1 MPPPDPTLLS
11 LLQGL
16 HDEILGSRSAT
27 FTLEK
32 WCRDHGVAEPVI
44 VVARSSLMAASPPG
58 PDRLSRLRVTEDK
71 AVRFRRVQLLC
82 GGHVL
87 CDADNWYVPGRLT
100 PEMNHLLETSDIP
113 FGKVVRALEPHRETF
128 AAARFWSADHIPQ
141 SLFRIQ
147 ALILGPDHVPLAE
160 VDEVYQRPLLE
171 FPGYPV
177 EA

>member
-1 MPPPDPTLLS
+1 M

-44 VVARSSLMAASPPG
+44 VVARCCLVAESAPD
-58 PDRLSRLRVTEDK
+58 PDRLSRLRVTED
-71 AVRFRRVQLLC
+71 AAIRRRRVQLLY

-87 CDADNWYVPGRLT
+87 CEAENWYVPGRLT
-100 PEMNHLLETSDIP
+100 PEMNHVLETSDIP

-128 AAARFWSADHIPQ
+128 ATTRFWSAEHIPH
-141 SLFRIQ
+141 SLFCVQ
-147 ALILGPDHVPLAE
+147 ALILGPDHLPLAE

-171 FPGYPV
+171 FPGG
-177 EA
+177 